1 MLVIICFFFELYV
14 LDCVVVNCE
23 YCLFNSLY
31 KSWAMKIFIVDD
43 DNISLDLM
51 GLYIKGFAKNCE
63 LSLFYSPLGAL
74 KFLKSS
80 SATYPDILI
89 TNLQMPGINGF
100 EFIEQ
105 INDVFLDRDASA
117 PPFRIILHTSYLG
130 PESICLSAGRIAETP
145 CFLRRLLAPGSKK
158 NCKELNIE
166 ACVPKPLCY
175 YKMAYLCEGKLFAT
189 NKMVKPGE
197 KQVR

>member
-1 MLVIICFFFELYV
+1 MITWFLIANTAL
-14 LDCVVVNCE
+14 NRE
-23 YCLFNSLY
+23 YCLFNSLH
-31 KSWAMKIFIVDD
+31 KSKVMKILIVDD

-51 GLYIKGFAKNCE
+51 RLYIKGFAKNCD

-80 SATYPDILI
+80 TATYPDILI

-105 INDVFLDRDASA
+105 INDFFMERDASA
-117 PPFRIILHTSYLG
+117 PPFRIIVHTSYMG
-130 PESICLSAGRIAETP
+130 PEGICLSADRIAETP
-145 CFLRRLLAPGSKK
+145 CFLKRLLTPGNKK
-158 NCKELNIE
+158 TCKELNIE

-175 YKMAYLCEGKLFAT
+175 YKMVYLCSDKLFAAK
-189 NKMVKPGE
+189 KMAKSGE